1 MRFRA
6 TLSSVPT
13 DLGLRLLPHSNIAE
27 RRHEYTI
34 RSYRGRTRSRILYR
48 MKAAGLC
55 VLMLAGLG
63 AGSAQFAPGGRWIT
77 SAAIVSGSRSLTVCT
92 APPAPG
98 AARTIESGHAKP
110 SSFAPHSRSHRRA
123 YGAPVPR
130 PIVAKHAKH
139 KRRAASPPPQIAPR
153 VVSP

>member
-13 DLGLRLLPHSNIAE
+13 DLALRLLPHSNTAE

-34 RSYRGRTRSRILYR
+34 GSYRGRPRSRILYR

-63 AGSAQFAPGGRWIT
+63 AGSAQFAAGGRLVT
-77 SAAIVSGSRSLTVCT
+77 SAAVLSRLRAPPVCS
-92 APPAPG
+92 APPAPD
-98 AARTIESGHAKP
+98 A
-110 SSFAPHSRSHRRA
+110 
-123 YGAPVPR
+123 
-130 PIVAKHAKH
+130 
-139 KRRAASPPPQIAPR
+139 
-153 VVSP
+153 

>member
-13 DLGLRLLPHSNIAE
+13 DLALRLLPHSNTAE

-34 RSYRGRTRSRILYR
+34 GSYRGRPRSRILYR

-63 AGSAQFAPGGRWIT
+63 AGSAQFAAAGGWSTR
-77 SAAIVSGSRSLTVCT
+77 APNVSRSRTPAACG
-92 APPAPG
+92 APPARRANPAALAPHPSSHTP
-98 AARTIESGHAKP
+98 AAR
-110 SSFAPHSRSHRRA
+110 APL
-123 YGAPVPR
+123 
-130 PIVAKHAKH
+130 
-139 KRRAASPPPQIAPR
+139 
-153 VVSP
+153 

>member
-13 DLGLRLLPHSNIAE
+13 DLALRLLPHSNTAE

-34 RSYRGRTRSRILYR
+34 GSYRGRPRSRILYR

-63 AGSAQFAPGGRWIT
+63 AGSAQFAAGGRWVNT
-77 SAAIVSGSRSLTVCT
+77 RADVARSRSPSDRD
-92 APPAPG
+92 APPA
-98 AARTIESGHAKP
+98 
-110 SSFAPHSRSHRRA
+110 
-123 YGAPVPR
+123 
-130 PIVAKHAKH
+130 
-139 KRRAASPPPQIAPR
+139 RAAEPPPHAPAH
-153 VVSP
+153 PPPPPG

>member
-13 DLGLRLLPHSNIAE
+13 DLALRLLPHSNTAE

-34 RSYRGRTRSRILYR
+34 GSYRGRPRSRILYR

-63 AGSAQFAPGGRWIT
+63 AGSAQFAAGGRWVT
-77 SAAIVSGSRSLTVCT
+77 SAGVLSVSRGPGGFRWPAGSPTE
-92 APPAPG
+92 A
-98 AARTIESGHAKP
+98 
-110 SSFAPHSRSHRRA
+110 SSFAPPPSSLRR
-123 YGAPVPR
+123 
-130 PIVAKHAKH
+130 
-139 KRRAASPPPQIAPR
+139 
-153 VVSP
+153 

>member
-13 DLGLRLLPHSNIAE
+13 DLALRLLPHSNTAE

-34 RSYRGRTRSRILYR
+34 GSYRGRPRSRILYR

-63 AGSAQFAPGGRWIT
+63 AGSAQFAAGGRWIT
-77 SAAIVSGSRSLTVCT
+77 SAAIVSGSRTPAVCS
-92 APPAPG
+92 APPA
-98 AARTIESGHAKP
+98 GHAKP
-110 SSFAPHSRSHRRA
+110 SSFAPHPRSHTRA
-123 YGAPVPR
+123 YGAPISR
-130 PIVAKHAKH
+130 PIASKHAKH
-139 KRRAASPPPQIAPR
+139 KRTANPPASR
-153 VVSP
+153 